1 MFFVVNTL
9 NQIKVVCTK
18 VNHQSFISQINFLQN
33 IYDNTCQLREKK
45 LDIEEALQEEKKNN
59 DGLKKDIE
67 SNNKKLKVVDSA
79 LKAAQNE
86 LEAFQVSWDWR

>member
-1 MFFVVNTL
+1 MY
-9 NQIKVVCTK
+9 
-18 VNHQSFISQINFLQN
+18 HSQPSIIHYANIILQN

-59 DGLKKDIE
+59 EGLKKDIE

-86 LEAFQVSWDWR
+86 LEAFQVSWEYGPDNRN

>member
-1 MFFVVNTL
+1 MY
-9 NQIKVVCTK
+9 
-18 VNHQSFISQINFLQN
+18 HSQPSIIHYANIILQN

-59 DGLKKDIE
+59 EGLKKDIE

-86 LEAFQVSWDWR
+86 LEAFQVSWEYGDNRN

>member
-9 NQIKVVCTK
+9 MQIKAACTK
-18 VNHQSFISQINFLQN
+18 VNHQFFISQINFLQN

-86 LEAFQVSWDWR
+86 LEAFQVS

>member
-1 MFFVVNTL
+1 MQFVPKST
-9 NQIKVVCTK
+9 I
-18 VNHQSFISQINFLQN
+18 NHSFYSITFLKN